1 MIAITVCLVLFLVVA
16 GYVFAGFLWRR
27 LYYFEP
33 GYDQIH
39 FVETCDGW
47 KIALHRYSPSRNRG
61 PRKYPVVLCHG
72 LGANRFNF
80 DLGPATSLARFLQQE
95 GYDVWVVELRGRG
108 NSSRPRLFNTYR
120 SRIWYFDDYVRKDI
134 PASVAYV
141 QALTGSPKVHWV
153 GHSMGGF
160 ALYAYLQGEGAGTIA
175 SGTALGSPGFFRPIG
190 GFGFLPRI
198 MKAVSVLPRIH
209 VELLSSGIAPLL
221 ARGRFALS
229 RLAVNPDNVDRVALV
244 RAVCFLVSD
253 IHRGEL
259 RQFSDWMSN
268 GDFRSFD
275 GRYSYQAH
283 YGRIET
289 PMFFIAG
296 AADGLAGLDSIRF
309 VHERVSSSM
318 KRLVI
323 LGRGYGHSCDYGHGD
338 LLIGKACREE
348 VFPLIADWLATVDEK
363 SEADGAGDRA
373 TTHRR
378 QGEEAA

>member
-1 MIAITVCLVLFLVVA
+1 MSAVTVCLVILVVA
-16 GYVFAGFLWRR
+16 AGYAFAGLLWRR

-47 KIALHRYSPSRNRG
+47 KIALHRYSSFKKRGSR
-61 PRKYPVVLCHG
+61 KFPVMLCHG

-80 DLGPATSLARFLQQE
+80 DLGPVTSLARFLQQE

-120 SRIWYFDDYVRKDI
+120 SRTWCFDDYVGKDI
-134 PASVAYV
+134 PASVGYV
-141 QALTGSPKVHWV
+141 LALTGSPKVHWV

-160 ALYAYLQGEGAGTIA
+160 ALYAYLEGEGADTIA

-190 GFGFLPRI
+190 GFGLLPKI
-198 MKAVSVLPRIH
+198 MKTISVLPRIH
-209 VELLSSGIAPLL
+209 VELLSAGIAPLL
-221 ARGRFALS
+221 GRGRFPLS
-229 RLAVNPDNVDRVALV
+229 RLAVNPDNVDRVTLV

-283 YGRIET
+283 YGRIEA
-289 PMFFIAG
+289 PMFFVAG

-309 VHERVSSSM
+309 VHDRISSPM
-318 KRLVI
+318 KQLVI
-323 LGRGYGHSCDYGHGD
+323 LGRRYGHSCDYGHGD

-348 VFPLIADWLATVDEK
+348 VFPLIADWLATVEEK
-363 SEADGAGDRA
+363 VVADGFDDRA
-373 TTHRR
+373 SSHLGK
-378 QGEEAA
+378 GEEAA